1 MSNNF
6 ESRLREVAAR
16 DGRYAV
22 GAYKFLYEGLD
33 FTLKSIGC
41 KRHITGQE
49 LACGLR
55 DLALEHFGGMAS
67 MVFTVWGLQRTADFG
82 NMVYNLIEAELMSRA
97 DTDSREDFNDVYDFR
112 ETFRLDAVPRGGRPP
127 DGPEIV

>member
-1 MSNNF
+1 MSNSF

-22 GAYKFLYEGLD
+22 GAYKFVYEGLD
-33 FTLKSIGC
+33 YTLKRIGC

-67 MVFTVWGLQRTADFG
+67 MVFSIWGLQKTADFG
-82 NMVYNLIEAELMSRA
+82 NMVYNLIGAELMSRA

-112 ETFRLDAVPRGGRPP
+112 KTFRLDAAAPAARPS